1 MGDRLILER
10 NMAKGRSGSILHGKS
25 VEISSDWRGTFTKW
39 ITTRP
44 GRKAIYDHVKMTKDK
59 DGEEE
64 MVIETTGRRGYMD
77 TLEKIFREGRVYGQK
92 ETDREKLKETEKALN
107 ETLTKKLEEMKET
120 QEAWVKNQEDGEQ
133 LDYLLRLKHEADDVL
148 LQQHQNF
155 RQIEDTW
162 VKEINGDVVE
172 FIIETLAEEEEE
184 EGLKNKPETP
194 KHSSTPKKERR
205 DSRSKSK
212 EKGSGFKRTRSK
224 SKERGSKHDQARG
237 R

>member
-1 MGDRLILER
+1 MG
-10 NMAKGRSGSILHGKS
+10 
-25 VEISSDWRGTFTKW
+25 
-39 ITTRP
+39 
-44 GRKAIYDHVKMTKDK
+44 
-59 DGEEE
+59 
-64 MVIETTGRRGYMD
+64 GYMD
-77 TLEKIFREGRVYGQK
+77 TLEKIFKEGRVYGKK
-92 ETDREKLKETEKALN
+92 ETNREKLKETEKSLD

-120 QEAWVKNQEDGEQ
+120 QDAWVKNQEDGEQ

-172 FIIETLAEEEEE
+172 FIIETMAEEEEE
-184 EGLKNKPETP
+184 EELNRRGAETP
-194 KHSSTPKKERR
+194 KHQSTPKKDRR

-212 EKGSGFKRTRSK
+212 EKSSGHKGTRSK
-224 SKERGSKHDQARG
+224 SKERESKHDQARG